1 MCECVL
7 WQWHGTHEVKL
18 NGKCWFLHGHV
29 TFQFLSLIAQNLL
42 LAYYRFEF
50 KANYY
55 NTADIT
61 LGSKCTTDRTLL
73 PLGSKCY
80 YGWDINYAW
89 VRLLHFC
96 QYGGV
101 QKLPKITTAQILV
114 NPKSHSVIRF
124 WALDASFSLPLNFF
138 FFHSKV
144 TRFISFIVDYTLL
157 CTLNIC
163 PVLLADQSENC
174 TASRPRAATYNI
186 SGETTVIGNHNTV
199 NQY

>member
-7 WQWHGTHEVKL
+7 WQWHGTHQVKL
-18 NGKCWFLHGHV
+18 NGKRWFLHGHV

-138 FFHSKV
+138 FFSLESDKV
-144 TRFISFIVDYTLL
+144 YFIHRRLHPLMYFKYMSCFVG
-157 CTLNIC
+157 
-163 PVLLADQSENC
+163 
-174 TASRPRAATYNI
+174 RPEWKLH
-186 SGETTVIGNHNTV
+186 GF
-199 NQY
+199 

>member
-1 MCECVL
+1 MVTWLSSFYLLLLKIC
-7 WQWHGTHEVKL
+7 
-18 NGKCWFLHGHV
+18 CWRITG
-29 TFQFLSLIAQNLL
+29 LSLKPI
-42 LAYYRFEF
+42 
-50 KANYY
+50 
-55 NTADIT
+55 IT
-61 LGSKCTTDRTLL
+61 IQPILHLGLNVTTDRTLL

-138 FFHSKV
+138 FFHWKV

-186 SGETTVIGNHNTV
+186 SGGTTVIGNRNTV

>member
-1 MCECVL
+1 MASVGFCMVTWLSSFYLLLLKIC
-7 WQWHGTHEVKL
+7 
-18 NGKCWFLHGHV
+18 CWRITG
-29 TFQFLSLIAQNLL
+29 LSLKPI
-42 LAYYRFEF
+42 
-50 KANYY
+50 
-55 NTADIT
+55 IT
-61 LGSKCTTDRTLL
+61 IQPILHLGLNVTTDRTLL

-138 FFHSKV
+138 FFSLESDKV
-144 TRFISFIVDYTLL
+144 YFIHRRLHPLMYFKYMSCFVG
-157 CTLNIC
+157 
-163 PVLLADQSENC
+163 
-174 TASRPRAATYNI
+174 RP
-186 SGETTVIGNHNTV
+186 EWKLHCF
-199 NQY
+199 